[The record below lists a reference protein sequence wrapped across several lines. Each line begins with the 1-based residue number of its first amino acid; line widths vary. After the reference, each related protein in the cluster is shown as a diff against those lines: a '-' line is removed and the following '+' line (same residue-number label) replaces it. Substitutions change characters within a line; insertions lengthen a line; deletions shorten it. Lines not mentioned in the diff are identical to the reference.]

1 MAGTIAKRIAS
12 ASLACLLAVATTA
25 QQAVGIVSTVANLV
39 DIVEGRNAMPVQ
51 SQQPI
56 VEGATY
62 RATGSSAAEF
72 TFPEGLRAAAGPS
85 SSVAFHPSPAGGGAR
100 LVSVSEGLYRFSFP
114 NAGSS
119 LDIATPSGAFRA
131 VSAEPG
137 SELVARVRP
146 DGTVQVAVTKGKV
159 EIRDWRGGVLVLLGS
174 GQSASLGAAAG
185 GTLAMA
191 GAVGSIPADLTA
203 EVAVMAGL
211 LAGTAV
217 AASSGSGGGGA
228 SGAGAGT
235 GGAAGDQAATETS
248 GGITTTQAL
257 IGAGIFAGVVGGVIA
272 ATSGGGGGEG
282 TTATTATTATT
293 TTGQ

>member
-1 MAGTIAKRIAS
+1 MAGNIAKRIAS
-12 ASLACLLAVATTA
+12 ASLACLLAVGTTA

-146 DGTVQVAVTKGKV
+146 DGTVQIAVTKGKI

-217 AASSGSGGGGA
+217 AASSGGGGGGS
-228 SGAGAGT
+228 SGA

-248 GGITTTQAL
+248 GGVTTTQAL
-257 IGAGIFAGVVGGVIA
+257 IGAGIFAGIVGGVIA
-272 ATSGGGGGEG
+272 ATSGGGGGDG
-282 TTATTATTATT
+282 ATATTGTTATT
-293 TTGQ
+293 TTGTAD